1 MSGYDWEP
9 EHHDAAERAREWD
22 RADQDEARELRE
34 RDRLDRDA
42 GEMTERGTGLPDR
55 DRFSTRGP
63 DPSRPP
69 RSVISPSMHENEAA

>member
-34 RDRLDRDA
+34 RDRLTRDV
-42 GEMTERGTGLPDR
+42 GERRPVRLPLR
-55 DRFSTRGP
+55 
-63 DPSRPP
+63 
-69 RSVISPSMHENEAA
+69 ENEAA